1 MTIADDAMMKVYD
14 PNTMAMI
21 QNFDLPKEYYAIAS
35 NSVDKIAIGGE
46 NQQVDIITVSKDGEN
61 KD

>member
-1 MTIADDAMMKVYD
+1 MAKVMN
-14 PNTMAMI
+14 PKTVEI
-21 QNFDLPKEYYAIAS
+21 VQTFDLPKEYYAIAS

-61 KD
+61 KE